1 MPLKGN
7 LKDISITQVLN
18 LVHVA
23 QKTGTLTV
31 ERQNEK
37 AYTAFLGGKLA
48 FAQYGQEDSSLPA
61 ILYRAKKIT
70 ASQYRV
76 IQEKARSVS
85 DKELG
90 LLMVNANYISQQ
102 DILASLQMHCIAVI
116 NRLFTWAEGIFQF
129 ENDILPPDGKIPVR
143 VNLENIIIEGT
154 RRMKELEQ
162 LQDEIPSLDIALKF
176 ANRPG
181 TNIKDKKLNVDEWKV
196 ISYISPRNSI
206 KQIAAATK
214 LSDLEIRR
222 VVYTLLQAGLVE
234 LIRPEGAA
242 IPVPIRPAIPN
253 ATHEEQ
259 TGLIHRLI
267 NRIRSI

>member
-7 LKDISITQVLN
+7 LRDISITQVLN

-23 QKTGTLTV
+23 QKTGTLV
-31 ERQNEK
+31 LERPTEK
-37 AYTAFLGGKLA
+37 AYASFMGGKLA
-48 FAQYGQEDSSLPA
+48 FAQYGQEDGGLPA
-61 ILYRAKKIT
+61 VLYRAKKIT

-76 IQEKARSVS
+76 IQEKARNVN

-102 DILASLQMHCIAVI
+102 DILASLQAHCINVI
-116 NRLFTWAEGIFQF
+116 NKLFNWGDGLFRF
-129 ENDILPPDGKIPVR
+129 ENDLLPPDGKIAVR

-162 LQDEIPSLDIALKF
+162 LKDEIPSLDIAMKF

-181 TNIKDKKLNVDEWKV
+181 TNIKDKKLNVDEWRV
-196 ISYISPRNSI
+196 ISYISPRNTI
-206 KQIAAATK
+206 KQIANTTK
-214 LSDLEIRR
+214 MNDVQIRR
-222 VVYTLLQAGLVE
+222 IVFTLLQAGLVE
-234 LIRPEGAA
+234 LIRPEGAPL
-242 IPVPIRPAIPN
+242 PVQVRPPIPN

-259 TGLIHRLI
+259 KGLINRLI